1 MEDLR
6 YGERRVAIDA
16 AVDALAGI
24 ESCLWE
30 AQTADLGP
38 LFRRIDDLGRRVES
52 ARVAVLAEAMR
63 RGETT
68 STVARAHVG
77 WVLEWAPSLRAGGAG
92 RLVEVVIAI
101 REERHA
107 QLREALLDGRV
118 GVSNG
123 AVCLTEMER
132 LRHRLRPEAVPTVWE
147 GLLVLAGLEGPRA
160 IRALRPA
167 LLARHGSGDE
177 LEKLEDRA
185 RTQVRLSQPVTAADG
200 LHEYALLLDTE
211 SRAVL
216 EAALGPVSAPCP
228 TDEVPD
234 LRPSGQRRA
243 EGLMTL
249 VRRAVASP
257 ESVPTSSKAT
267 VFVTIDLEAL
277 QARMRAAGS
286 GCGGETDDQDVVRG
300 GTTVGSADAG
310 SLLSPATM
318 RRMACDGGVIPVVL
332 GSMGEVLDLGREV
345 RLFTPGQH
353 RALWLRD
360 RHCTIPGCS
369 MPAQWCDAHHL
380 VHWVD
385 YGESEIRNGALLCG
399 YHHSWVHT
407 KRVAGRVVVDAERGE
422 HVVWDLR
429 PGSYDVRGPDPG
441 PGGRA

>member
-6 YGERRVAIDA
+6 YGERRAAIDA

-52 ARVAVLAEAMR
+52 ARVAVLAEAMG

-68 STVARAHVG
+68 GTVARAHVG
-77 WVLEWAPSLRAGGAG
+77 WVLEWAPSLRGGGAG
-92 RLVEVVIAI
+92 RLVEVALAS

-118 GVSNG
+118 GVSNA

-147 GLLVLAGLEGPRA
+147 GLLLLAGLEGPRA

-167 LLARHGSGDE
+167 LLARYGSGDE

-211 SRAVL
+211 GRAVL

-277 QARMRAAGS
+277 QARMRAAGF
-286 GCGGETDDQDVVRG
+286 GCRGEADQDLVRG

-385 YGESEIRNGALLCG
+385 HGESEIRNGALLCG